1 MSRPLIGISTSVTIG
16 QSPERAYVNAS
27 YLRAVQA
34 AGGVPVLLP
43 PQLDDGARQELWR
56 RIHGLVLTG
65 GGDIDPRRFGE
76 EPHATVY
83 DVSAARDTLELGLAR
98 SALESEVPLFA
109 ICRGIQVLNV
119 ALGGTLHQDIPR
131 ELQTDIAHSQKAP
144 RDERTHA
151 VSVSGET
158 RLAEIL
164 GAHEVTVNSFHHQAI
179 RKVGTGLREVAWASD
194 GVIEGVEMPD
204 APVLVLGVQWHPEDL
219 VDVDPAAANLF
230 RALVEAAAAR
240 ISARA

>member
-1 MSRPLIGISTSVTIG
+1 MSRPLIGISTSVTIE
-16 QSPERAYVNAS
+16 QAPERAYVNAS
-27 YLRAVQA
+27 YLRAVQG

-43 PQLDDGARQELWR
+43 PHLDDGAREELCR

-65 GGDIDPRRFGE
+65 GGDLDPRRFGE

-83 DVSAARDTLELGLAR
+83 DVSAARDALELGLTR
-98 SALESEVPLFA
+98 SALDSELPLFA

-119 ALGGTLHQDIPR
+119 ALGGTLYQDIPS
-131 ELQTDIAHSQKAP
+131 ELPTEITHSQKA
-144 RDERTHA
+144 RRQERTHA
-151 VSVSGET
+151 VTVSGET
-158 RLAEIL
+158 RLADVL
-164 GAHEVTVNSFHHQAI
+164 GAHEITVNSFHHQSI
-179 RKVGTGLREVAWASD
+179 RKLGSGLREVAWAPD

-230 RALVEAAAAR
+230 RALVDSAAK
-240 ISARA
+240 RAG